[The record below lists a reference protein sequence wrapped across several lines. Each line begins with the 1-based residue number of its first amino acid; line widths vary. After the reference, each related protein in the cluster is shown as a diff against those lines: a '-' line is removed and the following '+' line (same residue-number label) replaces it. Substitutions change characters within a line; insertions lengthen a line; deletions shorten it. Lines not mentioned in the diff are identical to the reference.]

1 MGNTPRVIIH
11 LLIINAIFF
20 FGSKV
25 SGAISNDFLAL
36 HYFENDKFIISQLFT
51 HLFMH
56 GNEAHLFFNMFG
68 LWMFGST
75 LANIW
80 GTNKFLFFYISSG
93 LGAAIVQMIMY
104 YLNIDSVTSTLL
116 EYGVSNEIILNILK
130 TGSANPMIFEYVPQ
144 SKLASMVGDYNAV
157 MVGASG
163 AIYGVLVAFTFMFPN
178 SKLML
183 LFPPIPVKAKYLIP
197 LIILGDFF
205 FGFTSAS
212 IGPIAHFAHI
222 GGAFTGFVMMWYWK
236 NNQFNK
242 NRWN

>member
-1 MGNTPRVIIH
+1 MMGNTPRVIIH
-11 LLIINAIFF
+11 LLIINVIFF
-20 FGSKV
+20 FGTQV
-25 SGAISNDFLAL
+25 SGTISKDFLAL
-36 HYFENDKFIISQLFT
+36 HYFQNDKFIISQLFT

-56 GNEAHLFFNMFG
+56 GDQLHLFFNMFN

-75 LANIW
+75 LASIW

-93 LGAAIVQMIMY
+93 LGAALFQMTATY
-104 YLNIDSVTSTLL
+104 FNI
-116 EYGVSNEIILNILK
+116 E
-130 TGSANPMIFEYVPQ
+130 PQ
-144 SKLASMVGDYNAV
+144 AP

-163 AIYGVLVAFTFMFPN
+163 AIYGVLVAFAYTFPN

-197 LIILGDFF
+197 LIILGDFYF
-205 FGFTSAS
+205 QFTSAS
-212 IGPIAHFAHI
+212 IGEMVGANVRIAHFAHI
-222 GGAFTGFVMMWYWK
+222 GGAVTGFLMMRFWK

>member
-11 LLIINAIFF
+11 LLIINVIFF
-20 FGSKV
+20 FGTQV
-25 SGAISNDFLAL
+25 SGTISKDFLAL
-36 HYFENDKFIISQLFT
+36 HYFQNDKFIISQLFT

-56 GNEAHLFFNMFG
+56 GDQLHLFFNMFN

-75 LANIW
+75 LASIW

-93 LGAAIVQMIMY
+93 LGAALFQMTATY
-104 YLNIDSVTSTLL
+104 FNI
-116 EYGVSNEIILNILK
+116 E
-130 TGSANPMIFEYVPQ
+130 PQ
-144 SKLASMVGDYNAV
+144 AP

-163 AIYGVLVAFTFMFPN
+163 AIYGVLVAFAYTFPN

-197 LIILGDFF
+197 LIILGDFYF
-205 FGFTSAS
+205 QFTSAS
-212 IGPIAHFAHI
+212 IGEMVGANVRIAHFAHI
-222 GGAFTGFVMMWYWK
+222 GGAVTGFLMMRFWK

>member
-1 MGNTPRVIIH
+1 MRDTPRIIIH
-11 LLIINAIFF
+11 LLIINVIFF
-20 FGSKV
+20 FGTQV
-25 SGAISNDFLAL
+25 SGTISKDFLAL
-36 HYFENDKFIISQLFT
+36 HYFQNDKFIISQLFT

-56 GNEAHLFFNMFG
+56 GDQLHLFFNMFN

-75 LANIW
+75 LASIW

-93 LGAAIVQMIMY
+93 LGAALFQMTATY
-104 YLNIDSVTSTLL
+104 FNI
-116 EYGVSNEIILNILK
+116 E
-130 TGSANPMIFEYVPQ
+130 PQ
-144 SKLASMVGDYNAV
+144 AP

-163 AIYGVLVAFTFMFPN
+163 AIYGVLVAFAYTFPN

-197 LIILGDFF
+197 LIILGDFYF
-205 FGFTSAS
+205 QFTSAS
-212 IGPIAHFAHI
+212 IGEMVGANVRIAHFAHI
-222 GGAFTGFVMMWYWK
+222 GGAVTGFLMMWFWK

>member
-1 MGNTPRVIIH
+1 MGNTPKVIMH
-11 LLIINAIFF
+11 LLAINVIFF
-20 FGSKV
+20 FGTKI
-25 SGAISNDFLAL
+25 SGTISNDFLAL
-36 HYFENDKFIISQLFT
+36 HYFGNDKFIISQLFT

-93 LGAAIVQMIMY
+93 LGAATVQMTATY
-104 YLNIDSVTSTLL
+104 FNIESFTSTLAASG
-116 EYGVSNEIILNILK
+116 YTNEQIIEILS
-130 TGSANPMIFEYVPQ
+130 GPR
-144 SKLASMVGDYNAV
+144 YNEAISDFQTS

-163 AIYGVLVAFTFMFPN
+163 AIYGVLVAFAYMFPN

-197 LIILGDFF
+197 IIILGDLY

-222 GGAFTGFVMMWYWK
+222 GGAFTGFVIMWYWK
-236 NNQFNK
+236 SNQFNK

>member
-11 LLIINAIFF
+11 LLIINVIFF
-20 FGSKV
+20 FGTQV
-25 SGAISNDFLAL
+25 SGTISKDFLAL
-36 HYFENDKFIISQLFT
+36 HYFQNDKFIISQLFT

-56 GNEAHLFFNMFG
+56 GDQLHLFFNMFN

-75 LANIW
+75 LASIW

-93 LGAAIVQMIMY
+93 LGAALFQMTATY
-104 YLNIDSVTSTLL
+104 FNI
-116 EYGVSNEIILNILK
+116 E
-130 TGSANPMIFEYVPQ
+130 PQ
-144 SKLASMVGDYNAV
+144 AP

-163 AIYGVLVAFTFMFPN
+163 AIYGVLVAFAYTFPN

-197 LIILGDFF
+197 LIILGDFYF
-205 FGFTSAS
+205 QFTSAS
-212 IGPIAHFAHI
+212 IGEMVGANVRIAHFAHI
-222 GGAFTGFVMMWYWK
+222 GGAVTGFLMMWFWK

>member
-1 MGNTPRVIIH
+1 MMGNTPRVIIH
-11 LLIINAIFF
+11 LLIINVIFF
-20 FGSKV
+20 FGTQV
-25 SGAISNDFLAL
+25 SGTISKDFLAL
-36 HYFENDKFIISQLFT
+36 HYFQNDKFIISQLFT

-56 GNEAHLFFNMFG
+56 GDQLHLFFNMFN

-75 LANIW
+75 LASIW

-93 LGAAIVQMIMY
+93 LGAALFQMTATY
-104 YLNIDSVTSTLL
+104 FNI
-116 EYGVSNEIILNILK
+116 E
-130 TGSANPMIFEYVPQ
+130 PQ
-144 SKLASMVGDYNAV
+144 AP

-163 AIYGVLVAFTFMFPN
+163 AIYGVLVAFAYTFPN

-197 LIILGDFF
+197 LIILGDFYF
-205 FGFTSAS
+205 QFTSAS
-212 IGPIAHFAHI
+212 IGEMVGANVRIAHFAHI
-222 GGAFTGFVMMWYWK
+222 GGAVTGFLMMWFWK